1 MLKTVTRLVVLT
13 VLLTPVVGVAAEIS
27 GSLLYDG
34 EPVSTVF
41 PDITVAVIQANPW
54 EPGDQIDG
62 TVDLA
67 TSTYTITGLAA
78 ARYGLSV
85 YLDRTPPSQDVGNP
99 GDLQAYVN
107 VEPDNPQSVIE
118 QDLDI
123 LYNYHVVSPID
134 ANSDLDGMGL
144 DCTAHPMVDYPITF
158 SIEPVPRASNYVFIA
173 SLNPCPGGAFDL
185 IEISTDQTSAVIEWD
200 TANEDFQQLWVQCI
214 GAGGANLCTGTTY
227 HYTDA
232 HVWGLM
238 LRNRETG
245 GRGTH
250 RTDAV
255 VIPAVAS
262 ASGAQG
268 THWTSAV
275 SVTNLMTADR
285 TIDVIYT
292 PRSANGLA
300 TYQENSITLPA
311 SSQLSWSDVMDELFS
326 VTGAGALEFR
336 GHQLAVTSRTS
347 TPGAEEGSYGQGIPP
362 IQPEQILESSAT
374 DSATMGGVEEGE
386 TFRTNLGLCEVWG
399 ESATVRVTIYDSAL
413 NELGFQDKQLRPYE
427 NIQINQ
433 VAKTVAGANRLSD
446 GIVEVTVTGG
456 GGRIGAYLS
465 VVDNATGDPTFIAI
479 APQAPAGG

>member
-1 MLKTVTRLVVLT
+1 MPKIVAWLVVFT

-34 EPVSTVF
+34 QPVSTIF

-67 TSTYTITGLAA
+67 TSSYSISGLGA
-78 ARYGLSV
+78 ARYGISV
-85 YLDRTPPSQDVGNP
+85 YLDRTPPTTNVGNP

-107 VEPDNPQSVIE
+107 IEPPDAQASVE

-123 LYNYHVVSPID
+123 LYNYHVTSPID

-144 DCTAHPMVDYPITF
+144 DCTAHPAVDYPIIF
-158 SIEPVPRASNYVFIA
+158 AIEPVPRAANYVFIA
-173 SLNPCPGGAFDL
+173 SLSSCPGGALDL
-185 IEISTDQTSAVIEWD
+185 IEIPTDQTSSVIDWG
-200 TANEDFQQLWVQCI
+200 TADEDFQQLWVQCF
-214 GAGGANLCTGTTY
+214 GAGGSNLCTGTTY
-227 HYTDA
+227 RYNDV

-238 LRNRETG
+238 LRDSDSS

-275 SVTNLMTADR
+275 SVTNLMTTDR

-292 PRSANGLA
+292 PRSANGLT
-300 TYQENSITLPA
+300 TYQETSITLPA

-326 VTGAGALEFR
+326 ATGAGALEIR

-347 TPGAEEGSYGQGIPP
+347 TPGSEEGSYGQGIPP

-374 DSATMGGVEEGE
+374 DSATMGGIEEGE

-433 VAKTVAGANRLSD
+433 VAKTVAGANNLSN
-446 GIVEVTVTGG
+446 GIVKVTVTSGS
-456 GGRIGAYLS
+456 GRIGAYLS

-479 APQAPAGG
+479 APQAPAGV